1 MGTASTVL
9 ILNLLSVWVEIIL
22 LKAIELVVLQED
34 GLLYHGLIGLCEE
47 VVFLDVVL
55 IWGHHFGQITLQE
68 ASLAIL
74 LGLLRTSRRLL

>member
-1 MGTASTVL
+1 MGTSSTVL
-9 ILNLLSVWVEIIL
+9 IVQLLTIWVEIVL
-22 LKAIELVVLQED
+22 LEAIELVVLQEE
-34 GLLYHGLIGLCEE
+34 GLLYHGFVGLREE

-55 IWGHHFGQITLQE
+55 VWGHHLGQITLQE